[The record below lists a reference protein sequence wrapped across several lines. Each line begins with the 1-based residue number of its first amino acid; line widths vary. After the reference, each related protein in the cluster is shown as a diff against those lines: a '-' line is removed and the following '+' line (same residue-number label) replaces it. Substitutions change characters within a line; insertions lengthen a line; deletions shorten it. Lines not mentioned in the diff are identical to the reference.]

1 MSFSQEIQ
9 FKVAIDSSQAA
20 AGFQKLTNMAQQAG
34 QKMDAAMF
42 GNISA
47 ARKLNDLKSQ
57 SLFNEMNTSEKIK
70 SVTNDITT
78 LSRTKNALE
87 EGSTKNLQV
96 QYAILQKQNQLKS
109 LSIKQT
115 KELGIESGGGGAG
128 GGGGGGGGTSGES
141 GGAAGGTLAGMIA
154 GGMFKRLI
162 FMGAGAIMAGA
173 MQAVPAYF
181 GRQVKR
187 EQEGLQLSEAQISNQ
202 EEARI
207 ATGGNSAMVKVAYA
221 RLRRGKEDISIL
233 QKEISDMESEFGF
246 EGKMA
251 LNSDY
256 KAIYEDKQSKL
267 LKLKISQDEYAYS
280 AEAANRAS
288 DRTSGMLDSEKRA
301 VELLTNAQNENSL
314 SAVEVAQIKLQKAK
328 DVVNTLTGNTG
339 MHLLNAEGQEMAKSR
354 PTGTPEEIKAA
365 KIARSEAQ
373 NSLRA
378 AEMAMQQRQI
388 DVSQTLSEQAA
399 GSNRTFANGRPR
411 PLSETERLARQAMQ
425 ARQKATNAVLT
436 GAPGEASYQQQRALG
451 MELNVGTRLSFGS
464 SEMQKRITP
473 DSSAIAAEITTSNQ
487 LLEAIK
493 NSLTPTV
500 N

>member
-9 FKVAIDSSQAA
+9 FKIAVDSSQAA
-20 AGFQKLTNMAQQAG
+20 AGFQKVTNMAQQAG
-34 QKMDAAMF
+34 QKMDAAMS

-47 ARKLNDLKSQ
+47 ARKLNDFKSQ

-109 LSIKQT
+109 LYNKQT
-115 KELGIESGGGGAG
+115 KELGIESGGGGA

-141 GGAAGGTLAGMIA
+141 GGAAGGTLAGMLA

-162 FMGAGAIMAGA
+162 FMGAGAIMGGL

-181 GRQVKR
+181 ARQAKR
-187 EQEGLQLSEAQISNQ
+187 SEEDEQITEAKISHQ

-207 ATGGNSAMVKVAYA
+207 TTGGIKAAQSVAYA
-221 RLRRGKEDISIL
+221 RLRKAKEDIPIL
-233 QKEISDMESEFGF
+233 QKEISDMESELGF

-256 KAIYEDKQSKL
+256 KAIYENKQSNL
-267 LKLKISQDEYAYS
+267 LKLKISQDAYTYAL
-280 AEAANRAS
+280 EATIR
-288 DRTSGMLDSEKRA
+288 SGRKTFEMLDSEKRA
-301 VELLTNAQNENSL
+301 VSQLTKAQEENRL
-314 SAVEVAQIKLQKAK
+314 SAVEVARIKLEKTRDYVSTLIGK
-328 DVVNTLTGNTG
+328 DTQTDKNGKQTVTY
-339 MHLLNAEGQEMAKSR
+339 K
-354 PTGTPEEIKAA
+354 PTGTPEEIGAA
-365 KIARSEAQ
+365 KIARLETQ
-373 NSLRA
+373 NFLRA
-378 AEMAMQQRQI
+378 AQMVMQQGQI
-388 DVSQTLSEQAA
+388 NVSQNLSEQAA
-399 GSNRTFANGRPR
+399 GANRTFANGRPR
-411 PLSETERLARQAMQ
+411 PLSESERLARQAMQ

-451 MELNVGTRLSFGS
+451 IELNVGTRLSSGS
-464 SEMQKRITP
+464 SKMQKIITP
-473 DSSAIAAEITTSNQ
+473 DSTAIAAQITTSNQ

>member
-9 FKVAIDSSQAA
+9 FKIAVDSSQAA
-20 AGFQKLTNMAQQAG
+20 AGFQKVTNMAQQAG
-34 QKMDAAMF
+34 QKMDAAMS

-70 SVTNDITT
+70 SVINDITT

-109 LSIKQT
+109 LYNKQT

-187 EQEGLQLSEAQISNQ
+187 EQEGLQLSESQISNQ

-207 ATGGNSAMVKVAYA
+207 TTGGIKAAQSVAYA

-256 KAIYEDKQSKL
+256 KAIYEDKQSNL
-267 LKLKISQDEYAYS
+267 LKLKISQDAYTYALD
-280 AEAANRAS
+280 ATLR
-288 DRTSGMLDSEKRA
+288 SGRKTFEMLDSEKRA
-301 VELLTNAQNENSL
+301 VSQLTTAQEENRL
-314 SAVEVAQIKLQKAK
+314 SAVEVARIKLEKTRDYVSTLIGK
-328 DVVNTLTGNTG
+328 DTQTDKNGKQTVTY
-339 MHLLNAEGQEMAKSR
+339 K